1 MHGHTSADD
10 TINETEEEEKVTP
23 RKRGVTFRRRHIAT
37 KSSTLFKTDDIQGN
51 PVHIIGMNITSIY
64 GGLLNDKWK

>member
-23 RKRGVTFRRRHIAT
+23 RKRGAESFRRRHIAT
-37 KSSTLFKTDDIQGN
+37 KSSTLFKTDDI
-51 PVHIIGMNITSIY
+51 
-64 GGLLNDKWK
+64 